1 MSTNP
6 WLTIDRSA
14 APFVV
19 GSDIERL
26 QVYSASRRGKS
37 ANHQLN
43 LTVVP
48 EPWCGPLLAAA
59 VVVLSGNPHWDERD
73 ESLPE
78 VAYERMWENLSG
90 ERSMFWLDPDLL
102 GTTGSEWYRT
112 RLLKNVLEHC
122 EPQAVAAR
130 VALVDFIGYRSR
142 QWDHSLRLPSQE
154 FTVQAVREVM
164 RRGGVI
170 VLSRGRAPWFSL
182 IPELVNYRHLFI
194 NSSPQQVRLSP
205 NNTSP
210 EGFDAIV
217 TAMQQ

>member
-6 WLTIDRSA
+6 WLAIDRAA

-19 GSDIERL
+19 DSDSERL
-26 QVYSASRRGKS
+26 RTYSASRRGKS

-43 LTVVP
+43 LSVVP
-48 EPWCGPLLAAA
+48 EPWCGPLLGAN

-73 ESLPE
+73 ESLPA

-90 ERSMFWLDPDLL
+90 ERSMFWLDSDLFD
-102 GTTGSEWYRT
+102 TTGSEWYRM

-122 EPQAVAAR
+122 EPRAVAQR
-130 VALVDFIGYRSR
+130 VALVDFIGYRSHR
-142 QWDHSLRLPSQE
+142 WDQSLRLPSQE
-154 FTVQAVREVM
+154 FTVQAVSEVM

-170 VLSRGRAPWFSL
+170 VLSRGRKPWFSL
-182 IPELVNYRHLFI
+182 IPELSTYSRLFS
-194 NSSPQQVRLSP
+194 NRSPQQVRLSP
-205 NNTSP
+205 KNTSP

-217 TAMQQ
+217 AAIQQ